1 MIAKTITLTNNNSK
15 SLQVTLN
22 SSTTGI
28 TSNTTVNSGGS
39 VTLQGNNLSTST
51 GYIVAGEIA
60 DQTVSNVL
68 YADAAAFDGAGVTT
82 NSSGVPTDG
91 ISLTGFSGKHN
102 RLIGTQ

>member
-1 MIAKTITLTNNNSK
+1 MAKTISVTNSNSK
-15 SLQVTLN
+15 SLRVTLN

-28 TSNTTVNSGGS
+28 STSQNVNSGAS
-39 VTLQGNNLSTST
+39 VTLQSNNNSTST
-51 GYIVAGEIA
+51 SWTVAGEIA

-82 NSSGVPTDG
+82 NSSGVHTDG
-91 ISLTGFSGKHN
+91 ISLTRFSDKHN